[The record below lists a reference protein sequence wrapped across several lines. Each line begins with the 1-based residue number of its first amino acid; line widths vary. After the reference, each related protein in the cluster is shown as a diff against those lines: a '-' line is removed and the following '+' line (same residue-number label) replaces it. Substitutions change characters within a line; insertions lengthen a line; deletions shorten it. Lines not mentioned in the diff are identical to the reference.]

1 MTSSFFLKSA
11 NLPLC
16 AITRVTR
23 DTVISHSLMAC
34 SLMNGRVLCKDLTTT
49 MKPGLLEITSEKHF
63 TLGRDS
69 SRTYNNLS
77 TTDVTEQHVDRS
89 TLINESY
96 AFNSTP
102 IPHETTSSE
111 NESLALFPITSPN
124 DFTATMHD
132 STPLTQS
139 VKQTTPLI
147 KHSTNISS
155 VMTTNASLPSA
166 ATSSSHYF
174 TVTSN
179 LTDLTTADTQTRI
192 TTIGTKNTESL
203 VNEAFS
209 IAITAIIMAG
219 LIGLGILLRYLLRRY
234 RNYILRRGRRDSIT
248 AAPREDI
255 SYRRTLAA
263 AQEVEA
269 AATLATIKKEPVTPH
284 SCHCTLAAAQEL
296 RHAIK
301 QEPASPR
308 SCRRTLS
315 MPVISP
321 RKDPYLRDEL
331 IAL

>member
-1 MTSSFFLKSA
+1 M
-11 NLPLC
+11 
-16 AITRVTR
+16 
-23 DTVISHSLMAC
+23 
-34 SLMNGRVLCKDLTTT
+34 
-49 MKPGLLEITSEKHF
+49 
-63 TLGRDS
+63 
-69 SRTYNNLS
+69 
-77 TTDVTEQHVDRS
+77 
-89 TLINESY
+89 
-96 AFNSTP
+96 
-102 IPHETTSSE
+102 
-111 NESLALFPITSPN
+111 
-124 DFTATMHD
+124 
-132 STPLTQS
+132 
-139 VKQTTPLI
+139 
-147 KHSTNISS
+147 
-155 VMTTNASLPSA
+155 
-166 ATSSSHYF
+166 
-174 TVTSN
+174 
-179 LTDLTTADTQTRI
+179 
-192 TTIGTKNTESL
+192 
-203 VNEAFS
+203 NEAFS